1 MKTLGFIGLI
11 AVLGGSVVG
20 CGGVQSGAQSGA
32 VSARTAASTQDAKDA
47 QDRSLERVRRSGALT
62 WGADVVGGIPYV
74 YEDPKH
80 PGQYIGF
87 EMDIARGIAR
97 QLGVELKLE
106 IRAWDTLIPE
116 LQRGSFDMAMNGIED
131 TEDRRGIVLFSEPY
145 YIYSQQIT
153 VRKGTRNIDDLED
166 LKGHRVETLSG
177 TAAEDLLRSVKGIEV
192 TVAPEIIYSY
202 RDLEQG
208 KVDAVVLDTPI
219 AAAYGAANPKLLN
232 VGKSFNEGRYIIAF
246 RKEDR
251 SLREAVNVALEAM
264 KHNGELRAIYRRYG
278 ILDTHQDQIG
288 V

>member
-1 MKTLGFIGLI
+1 MKIVGFVGLV
-11 AVLGGSVVG
+11 VLLTGAAVG
-20 CGGVQSGAQSGA
+20 CGTQPGTRSDAVQ
-32 VSARTAASTQDAKDA
+32 ARTAANADNAKDGE
-47 QDRSLERVRRSGALT
+47 DRSLERVKRSGVLT

-74 YEDPKH
+74 YEDPKR

-131 TEDRRGIVLFSEPY
+131 TQDRRNIVLFSEPY

-153 VRKGTRNIDDLED
+153 VRKGTRDIDRLED

-177 TAAEDLLRSVKGIEV
+177 TAAEDILRGIKGIEV
-192 TVAPEIIYSY
+192 VVAPEIIYSY

-219 AAAYGAANPKLLN
+219 AAAYGAANPKLTN

-246 RKEDR
+246 RKQDR

-264 KHNGELRAIYRRYG
+264 KRNGELRSNGLPGRI
-278 ILDTHQDQIG
+278 
-288 V
+288 